1 MNLVYDKN
9 SCTVRPGDTVLIAD
23 ERWTVES
30 IEKPLHPAS
39 TGRVYLQRVGTECV
53 QGFFPGVIGAEWDE
67 RPDRVEYDTEH
78 VPFAPGDITEF
89 GHNSPEG
96 TVAYV
101 TEFNRLNGL
110 KPLPFTFRGRTYC

>member
-30 IEKPLHPAS
+30 IEKPRSLAS
-39 TGRVYLQRVGTECV
+39 TGRVYLQRVGTEYV
-53 QGFFPGVIGAEWDE
+53 EGFFPSVIGASWDE

-78 VPFAPGDITEF
+78 VPFAPGDITEL
-89 GHNSPEG
+89 GHNSPEDN
-96 TVAYV
+96 ARYRALRDDD
-101 TEFNRLNGL
+101 TEIGKNYSEG
-110 KPLPFTFRGRTYC
+110 KP